1 MTMRRQVAALFVAAW
16 LAGGMQVMS
25 KDTLPPLQN
34 GAVPQTVG
42 ELWANYDPRAEPL
55 DIEVLKDWEEDGIVF
70 KVLRYRVGVFKGEK
84 AMMAAV
90 YGYPKGGTNL
100 PGLVQ
105 IHGGGQYAHANA
117 VRANA
122 KRGYATISIA
132 WAGRIS
138 APDYQVDPDE
148 VKLFWDGATNNPSY
162 KLTTDWGAIDAYH
175 APTRYP
181 GNNFTFNPPSA
192 NSIDPV
198 PSPRNSGWLPCTMAA
213 RRALT
218 FLEQQPEVDAN
229 RLGVYG
235 HSMGGK
241 LTVLT
246 AGSDDRVKAAAPSCG
261 GISDRQN
268 DGTGIEGTLTD
279 DVYLK
284 RITCPIMFLSPAND
298 FHGRINNLQSAVDEI
313 RTDDWRVTC
322 AAHHNHQDTA
332 EYEVATPLWM
342 DQHLKGAFSMPQ
354 TPKTQLTLATE
365 SGVPRITVR
374 PDESKTVLRVDVYY
388 TVQGV
393 ADPDGKDRENTIAR
407 FWHYA
412 ATEKDGAAWAASL
425 PLPTVDKPLW
435 VYANV
440 VYPLDPPVSGAGY
453 YYGDYTTDRFNL
465 SSRMEMIPPD
475 ELAAAGVR
483 ATIQP
488 SLMIESFA
496 DDWEKEWF
504 TYRPLEWGRFTHKLH
519 SDVWRAPEGAVLAFD
534 VRAADSNRMVVGLD
548 KVAAEVEVRG
558 GSEWQTVRLS
568 ASDFHDVVG
577 HPRTDWKN
585 IRELRLVEKDRLNGK
600 VDGVDRQ
607 VVLGG
612 GWKGAPPEFRDLRWI
627 PADSAGAEAF

>member
-1 MTMRRQVAALFVAAW
+1 MTVRIHVAGLFVAAW
-16 LAGGMQVMS
+16 LAGGMYAMS
-25 KDTLPPLQN
+25 EDTLAPLQ
-34 GAVPQTVG
+34 GDAVPQTVG
-42 ELWANYDPRAEPL
+42 ELWVDYDPRAEPL
-55 DIEVLKDWEEDGIVF
+55 DVEVLKEWEEDGIVF

-90 YGYPKGGTNL
+90 YGHPKGGTNL

-105 IHGGGQYAHANA
+105 IHGGGQSAHANA
-117 VRANA
+117 VRTNA

-138 APDYQVDPDE
+138 APGYRVGPEE
-148 VKLFWDGATNNPSY
+148 VRLFWDGLTNDPNY

-175 APTRYP
+175 APSRYP
-181 GNNFTFNPPSA
+181 GNNFVLNPASEH
-192 NSIDPV
+192 SIDPV

-218 FLEQQPEVDAN
+218 FLEQQPEVDGN

-261 GISDRQN
+261 GISDRQR
-268 DGTGIEGTLTD
+268 DGSASESVLAD

-284 RITCPIMFLSPAND
+284 RINCPIMFLSPAND
-298 FHGRINNLQSAVDEI
+298 FHGRINDLQSAIDEV

-332 EYEVATPLWM
+332 EYEVATQLWM
-342 DQHLKGAFSMPQ
+342 DQHLKGSFEMPQ
-354 TPKTQLTLATE
+354 TPGTELVLATE
-365 SGVPRITVR
+365 NGIPRITVS
-374 PDESKTVLRVDVYY
+374 PDVSKPVLRVDVFY

-393 ADPDGKDRENTIAR
+393 VDPDGKDRANTIAR

-412 ATEKDGAAWAASL
+412 TTEKDGEAWTASL

-435 VYANV
+435 VYANLM
-440 VYPLDPPVSGAGY
+440 YPLDPPVSGSGY
-453 YYGDYTTDRFNL
+453 YYGDYTADRFKL
-465 SSRMEMIPPD
+465 SSRMAMISPG

-483 ATIQP
+483 VTMEP
-488 SLMIESFA
+488 SLMIETFKG
-496 DDWEKEWF
+496 DWEKEWF
-504 TYRPLEWGRFTHKLH
+504 TYKPQEWGRYTHKLN
-519 SDVWRAPEGAVLAFD
+519 SDVWKAPEGATMVFD
-534 VRAADSNRMVVGLD
+534 VRADEPNKMVVGLD
-548 KVAAEVEVRG
+548 GNAAEIEVRG
-558 GSEWQTVRLS
+558 GSEWQALRLG
-568 ASDFHDVVG
+568 ASDFRDAAG
-577 HPRTDWKN
+577 QSRADWKG
-585 IRELRLVEKDRLNGK
+585 IRELRLVEKDRLSVK
-600 VDGVDRQ
+600 VDGADKQ

-612 GWKGAPPEFRDLRWI
+612 EWKGAPPEFRDLRWI
-627 PADSAGAEAF
+627 SADSVGADAF